1 MKHETIATN
10 QSDVPIAG
18 LSDEQIEARVFR
30 NLELQRNRGEEELA
44 GATIILQYPDNR
56 TLLQRLAEWWRLRY
70 RPAIQAPET
79 SIGKDRVEP
88 VWQGHW
94 SLAKYL

>member
-10 QSDVPIAG
+10 QSDVPIAR
-18 LSDEQIEARVFR
+18 LSDEEIEARVFR
-30 NLELQRNRGEEELA
+30 NLELQKNRGEEELA
-44 GATIILQYPDNR
+44 GAIVLLQYPDNR

-79 SIGKDRVEP
+79 NIEKNRVEQ

-94 SLAKYL
+94 SLTKYL